1 MLAGLSTLLNKKTMA
16 KSTGGTPGG
25 VWKPTWDDKKVPPL
39 KKPGGKPQDPPVK
52 TAKKQSGRTTNSVN
66 V

>member
-1 MLAGLSTLLNKKTMA
+1 MA

-39 KKPGGKPQDPPVK
+39 KKPGGKPQDPPLEWSPK
-52 TAKKQSGRTTNSVN
+52 HSEINAFNDIIN
-66 V
+66 Y